1 MSAHFFPFYRASFY
15 PARPDLPPGIT
26 SVAGS
31 GERSSFP
38 PPRFLFPISYRNPVR
53 DSLRLVPIPRKYII
67 FLLEIL
73 PSWAEF
79 VEVGRIVAESSAKFS
94 HLRLI
99 FFRWISRRNCHFRRI
114 IRLHASRAKW
124 KVLNVF
130 RLLKIVS
137 PKLNRSCTKDL
148 FFLKISVWKLFA
160 QN

>member
-53 DSLRLVPIPRKYII
+53 DSLRLVPIPRKYAI
-67 FLLEIL
+67 FLVEIL
-73 PSWAEF
+73 SSWVEF

-99 FFRWISRRNCHFRRI
+99 FFRHFRRI

-124 KVLNVF
+124 KILNVF